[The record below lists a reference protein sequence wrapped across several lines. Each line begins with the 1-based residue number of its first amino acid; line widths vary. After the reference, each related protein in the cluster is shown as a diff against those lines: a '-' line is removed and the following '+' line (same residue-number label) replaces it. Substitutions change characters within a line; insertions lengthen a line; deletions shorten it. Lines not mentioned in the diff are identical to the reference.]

1 VLGGTLSEVASE
13 IGKRK
18 AIEPRN
24 MTDYLGTLSRYKLL
38 ILLVAVTMGVA
49 AYFVT
54 RRHEAQ
60 YQATSKLLV
69 NQGAAAGVPNVG
81 SNPSVTDPTELE
93 RLTSTQ
99 IRLAQ
104 IPAVATAA
112 LRRAHVRDMTSQ
124 ELLANVSLTEEP
136 NADLV
141 DVSVT
146 AGTPRLA
153 ERLSAAYASA
163 FASYQARL
171 VGAALSRE
179 LSGVESTIDR
189 ELRDAGSNRTRLTN
203 SSSFQQLL
211 SLRDEVAAAAADAPR
226 SSVVASAAQTA
237 TKTAPKPLR
246 NTALAAV
253 LGLLLGCGLAFL
265 LDARDRRARST
276 NEIGEVLGLN
286 LLARIPAPPRR
297 WWKRSDFSLTM
308 LRDPGSVQA
317 EAIKMLQANLEF
329 ARMQGQAQ
337 AVLFTSA
344 VGQEGKSTTVANL
357 AASLA
362 QAGRN
367 VVVVDG
373 DLRQPSLS
381 RLFNV
386 PDQPGL
392 AEVALGH
399 VPANRARELLA
410 YVELDEALTPPSLRG
425 TLRVLPAGRRED
437 QPDRLLSS
445 PALPVLFTELREDT
459 DWILVDTPPLTK
471 FYDALIASQHVDA
484 LVAVAKVR
492 FVQRATL
499 AEFGRLLWSAPVN
512 ALGFVATG
520 VGHKGTTKYELP
532 STPPDAEGP
541 PAVTGGRLA
550 AQGRGSPGRR
560 VRDRMS

>member
-1 VLGGTLSEVASE
+1 LLGGTLSEVVSE

-24 MTDYLGTLSRYKLL
+24 MTDYLGTLSRYKFL
-38 ILLVAVTMGVA
+38 ILLVAVIMGVA

-54 RRHEAQ
+54 RRQAPQ

-81 SNPSVTDPTELE
+81 STPSVTDPTELE

-104 IPAVATAA
+104 IPAVAAAA
-112 LRRAHVRDMTSQ
+112 LRRTHVRDMASR

-146 AGTPRLA
+146 AGTPQLA
-153 ERLSAAYASA
+153 ERLSAAYAAA
-163 FASYQARL
+163 FASYQAGL
-171 VGAALSRE
+171 VSATLSRE
-179 LSGVESTIDR
+179 LSGVESTINN
-189 ELRDAGSNRTRLTN
+189 ELRDAGGNRTRLTN
-203 SSSFQQLL
+203 SVSFQQLL
-211 SLRDEVAAAAADAPR
+211 SLRDELAAAAAAAPR

-246 NTALAAV
+246 NAALAVV

-297 WWKRSDFSLTM
+297 RGRRSDFSLTM

-344 VGQEGKSTTVANL
+344 IGQEGKSTTVANL

-381 RLFNV
+381 RLLSV
-386 PDQPGL
+386 RDQPGL
-392 AEVALGH
+392 AEVALGQ
-399 VPANRARELLA
+399 VPPDRARELLA
-410 YVELDEALTPPSLRG
+410 YVELDKALTPASLRG
-425 TLRVLPAGRRED
+425 TLRVLPAGRREE

-445 PALPVLFTELREDT
+445 SALPVLFSELRTDT
-459 DWILVDTPPLTK
+459 DWILVDTPPLTQ

-484 LVAVAKVR
+484 LVAVARVR

-499 AEFGRLLWSAPVN
+499 AEFGRLLRSAPVN
-512 ALGFVATG
+512 TLGYVATG
-520 VGHKGTTKYELP
+520 VGHKGATKYDFP
-532 STPPDAEGP
+532 GTPVVADGFPVATSGH
-541 PAVTGGRLA
+541 LA
-550 AQGRGSPGRR
+550 GSWRGSSGRR
-560 VRDRMS
+560 VRYRMS